1 MEWNK
6 GHLLH
11 QLTYFVGKVN
21 FYYIDE
27 NNKKKVAVMNTGDS
41 MYISPYTPHTFATR
55 DKNLQAHIIAITFT
69 GKITNEVQNH
79 LQGFE
84 KNNLKDFISFNSLKS
99 LVDRKL
105 KDHCLNYQTF
115 EKIIKEKNLRKK
127 Y

>member
-1 MEWNK
+1 MRIIK
-6 GHLLH
+6 S
-11 QLTYFVGKVN
+11 V
-21 FYYIDE
+21 
-27 NNKKKVAVMNTGDS
+27 VMNTGDS

-115 EKIIKEKNLRKK
+115 EKIIKEKNLRKNIK
-127 Y
+127 